1 MAPERGFRW
10 CWQSEDQMELM
21 EVDRQGFP
29 LLAERERFEGTAAVQ
44 RLKGLLQ
51 MLPIAL
57 GMRKRRALQAMWNRD
72 LLPGLGNRSYP

>member
-1 MAPERGFRW
+1 MA
-10 CWQSEDQMELM
+10 LM

-29 LLAERERFEGTAAVQ
+29 LLAERERIEGTAAVH

-51 MLPIAL
+51 MLPTAL

-72 LLPGLGNRSYP
+72 LLPGLANRSYP